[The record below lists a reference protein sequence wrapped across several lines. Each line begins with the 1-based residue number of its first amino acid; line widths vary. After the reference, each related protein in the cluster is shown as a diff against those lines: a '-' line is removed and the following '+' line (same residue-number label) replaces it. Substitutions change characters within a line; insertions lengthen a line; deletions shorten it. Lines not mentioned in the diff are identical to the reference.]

1 MKKILLLLVVLS
13 AAAFN
18 SFAQSSKGDGSG
30 KFSIGVDP
38 GLPVGNASDVSSF
51 AIGGDL
57 KYSLPAAENFD
68 VSLSAGYTTFIGKT
82 VTIDFNGQS
91 VSGKASDIKAIPV
104 KLGGRYN
111 FDGASGFFGEVA
123 FGAAFIQDGGGTA
136 FLYAP
141 GIGYAMDGGFEVGL
155 RYEGWSKNG
164 SFSQIGLRV
173 AYSFQ

>member
-18 SFAQSSKGDGSG
+18 SFAQMSKSDNSG
-30 KFSIGVDP
+30 KFSIGIDP
-38 GLPVGNASDVSSF
+38 GLPVGDASNFSSF

-57 KYSLPAAENFD
+57 KYSIPAAENFD
-68 VSLSAGYTTFIGKT
+68 VSLSAGYEVFLGKSIG
-82 VTIDFNGQS
+82 GGL
-91 VSGKASDIKAIPV
+91 GKFDNLKGIPV
-104 KLGGRYN
+104 KLAGRYN
-111 FDGASGFFGEVA
+111 FDGSTGFFGEVG

-141 GIGYAMDGGFEVGL
+141 GLGYAMDGGFEVGV

-164 SFSQIGLRV
+164 SISQIGLRL